1 MAQRLEV
8 GLIKEQLRAA
18 TVRLDVI
25 DIGRWCDAPFF
36 KASLAVWVLKNEAL
50 SKRLPSCTVAALSSR
65 PFQLAAPGVSA
76 LLGLR
81 HDYRVPFLALFLVPI
96 AVAIAA
102 KHRTVTSRIC
112 AQGEQ
117 WHDEPQKKKPRLRS
131 EARPFLT
138 FLCFFR
144 A

>member
-36 KASLAVWVLKNEAL
+36 EASLAVWVLKNEAL

-102 KHRTVTSRIC
+102 KHRTVTTWV
-112 AQGEQ
+112 G
-117 WHDEPQKKKPRLRS
+117 
-131 EARPFLT
+131 T
-138 FLCFFR
+138 
-144 A
+144 